1 MDFQRLPARRILH
14 LELRSPRS
22 YCGDMKRLSSFLPVI
37 CLLSLAPLARGQ
49 DNATAA
55 ARQEEIDER
64 FKRLSGQVDDILK
77 SQAEQLRRLG
87 DLEDAVKSL
96 RDQQSRPNASYAS
109 QED

>member
-64 FKRLSGQVDDILK
+64 FKRLSGQLQGKFTRWQLSTERGSLARVERLK
-77 SQAEQLRRLG
+77 SAE
-87 DLEDAVKSL
+87 
-96 RDQQSRPNASYAS
+96 P
-109 QED
+109 